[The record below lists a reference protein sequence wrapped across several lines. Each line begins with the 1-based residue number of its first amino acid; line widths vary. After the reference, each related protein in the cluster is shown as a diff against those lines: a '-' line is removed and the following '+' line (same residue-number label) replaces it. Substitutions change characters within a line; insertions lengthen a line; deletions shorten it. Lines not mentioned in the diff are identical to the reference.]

1 MLLFNTMKVLLFGS
15 NGLVGSSLGRK
26 LKTSNKVSKLVLSTR
41 KDTDLFNF
49 ESTKKKII
57 NENPDVIII
66 AAAKVGGIHANN
78 TNRVEFLTE
87 NLKIN
92 LNILESSTY
101 IKNVKI
107 INLGSSCIYPLNAE
121 NPINEGALL
130 SGKLE
135 PTNSPYAMAK
145 LTAIE
150 LGDALTKQYGYE
162 VLNLMPTNL
171 YGPNDNFDELSSHV
185 IPGLIARMHNAKLNK
200 EDSFSIWGS
209 GTPKREFLYVDDLSD
224 CIEFLM
230 DKNLKENLLN
240 IGSGYEVTILELA
253 NLIKDTIGFEGEI
266 TLDST
271 KPDGNPR
278 KLLDSTLINNL
289 GWSAKT
295 NLKEGLSLTYDHYV
309 KTSV

>member
-1 MLLFNTMKVLLFGS
+1 MKVLLFGS

-92 LNILESSTY
+92 LNVLESSTY

-240 IGSGYEVTILELA
+240 VGSGHEVTILELA
-253 NLIKDTIGFEGEI
+253 NLIKDTIGYEGEI

-278 KLLDSTLINNL
+278 KLLDSTLINTL

-295 NLKEGLSLTYDHYV
+295 NLKEGLAKTYDYYV